1 MLLQTVQRDISYA
14 LRQLR
19 KSPGFAFIAVL
30 TLALGIGANTA
41 IFTVVNA
48 VLLKPLT
55 YSDADRIVQF
65 LYPNSLLNNITSI
78 PEFRFYQRQT
88 SAFKEVAAYDFAGPG
103 FNLTG
108 ERPEQV
114 RGIHVAEGFFRL
126 FGAPVMLG
134 RTFTPQEDLP
144 HGGKVVVLSYGLWQR
159 RFGGDAAI
167 VGKSLSLGNEPY
179 TIVGVLGKDFV
190 FDSEAD
196 MWLPFQFPPVSE
208 DQNH

>member
-1 MLLQTVQRDISYA
+1 MLLQTVQGDVSYA

-30 TLALGIGANTA
+30 TLALGISVNTA

-48 VLLKPLT
+48 VLLKPLS
-55 YSDADRIVQF
+55 YPDADRIVQF

-78 PEFRFYQRQT
+78 PEFHFYQRQT
-88 SAFKEVAAYDFAGPG
+88 SVFKEVAAYDFAGPG

-114 RGIHVAEGFFRL
+114 RGIHVTEGFFRL

-134 RTFTPQEDLP
+134 RAFTPQEDSP

-167 VGKSLSLGNEPY
+167 VGKSLSLGNQPY
-179 TIVGVLGKDFV
+179 TIVGVVGKDFV
-190 FDSEAD
+190 FD
-196 MWLPFQFPPVSE
+196 P
-208 DQNH
+208 

>member
-1 MLLQTVQRDISYA
+1 MLLQTVQGDVSYA

-30 TLALGIGANTA
+30 TLALGISVNTA

-55 YSDADRIVQF
+55 YPDADRIVQF
-65 LYPNSLLNNITSI
+65 LYPNALLNNITSI
-78 PEFRFYQRQT
+78 PEFHFYQRQT
-88 SAFKEVAAYDFAGPG
+88 CVFKEVAAYDFAGPG

-114 RGIHVAEGFFRL
+114 RGIHVTEGFFRL

-134 RTFTPQEDLP
+134 TCFHAARRFTPWRQS
-144 HGGKVVVLSYGLWQR
+144 GGVELRPVAAEVR
-159 RFGGDAAI
+159 RRCSHSRKIAL
-167 VGKSLSLGNEPY
+167 VG
-179 TIVGVLGKDFV
+179 
-190 FDSEAD
+190 
-196 MWLPFQFPPVSE
+196 
-208 DQNH
+208 